1 MSMLICCFLHVQ
13 ACCSFIYFGCDYL
26 FIYIGQTKLKQLSE
40 KMRDVVKKYADT
52 KTLADTLQQEH
63 TSLTQTLTQLR
74 TEQTQAA
81 TKHESE
87 CVALKLKLENAE
99 NAIHDAKIKRSKD
112 EEPIS
117 ALTRDI
123 ARHKQRADESEMSGH
138 YLEEECA
145 QLRTQVRT
153 LAAEK
158 EAVTESLA
166 QAQGQVHTL
175 TQQLSAH
182 THESKQQ
189 ADTQSAALRQQLTDA
204 HTQIQ
209 SLQAQ
214 LEAEQANNKL
224 FEDYKKRA
232 QLALKTANQSTNTA
246 STELMKV
253 QALLDEATHQLADSE
268 ARCQALEQSYEAK
281 IQSLT
286 QALEQVQADHL
297 SAHTQTSELTAVYK
311 QMEFT
316 NKTLAS
322 EVNTL
327 RAQLAAFTE
336 SNNNNPNNNNL
347 PSIKLPPQSESHT
360 HTQTGSNFPNTHHN
374 TSKMSLM
381 TRNSDSM
388 NTLNSS
394 DADTEDSWV
403 DVETNNNNKS
413 RRLQQAHAAS
423 FSSSA
428 AASAGGKHGKVVP
441 MLNVSTNAEA
451 DLIREVGV
459 KGYSALLQAH
469 NNSSSHTHSHGSHIN
484 NTSTGGANKQHA
496 SAATAGGA
504 PSSSASS
511 PSPTSSSSD
520 SEVYVEDPMKQQTGS
535 DPSSTEASPSADK
548 LMLVNQVMITICK

>member
-1 MSMLICCFLHVQ
+1 VTIYCYLHV
-13 ACCSFIYFGCDYL
+13 CIHPVHSFIFFRL
-26 FIYIGQTKLKQLSE
+26 FICIEQTKLKQLSE

-63 TSLTQTLTQLR
+63 SSLTQTLTQLR

-112 EEPIS
+112 EETIS

-123 ARHKQRADESEMSGH
+123 ARHKQRADESEMSGQ
-138 YLEEECA
+138 YLEEECS

-158 EAVTESLA
+158 ETVTESLA

-182 THESKQQ
+182 TQESKQQ

-204 HTQIQ
+204 HTQVQ
-209 SLQAQ
+209 ALQAQ

-253 QALLDEATHQLADSE
+253 QALLDEATHKLADSE

-286 QALEQVQADHL
+286 QSLEQVQADHL
-297 SAHTQTSELTAVYK
+297 SAHTQTSELTEAHN

-336 SNNNNPNNNNL
+336 SSNNNPNNNL

-484 NTSTGGANKQHA
+484 NTSSGGANKQHA

-548 LMLVNQVMITICK
+548 LMLVNQVMITICM